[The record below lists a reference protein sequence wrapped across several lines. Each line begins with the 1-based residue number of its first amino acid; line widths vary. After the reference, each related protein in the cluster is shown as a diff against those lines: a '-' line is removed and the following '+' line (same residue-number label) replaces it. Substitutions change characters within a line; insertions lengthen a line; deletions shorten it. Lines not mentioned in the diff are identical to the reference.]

1 MTFNYKS
8 SPFSLFILKEK
19 GFRKDIFIKRQK
31 KESFRR
37 KNYLESETTGFYKG
51 DKSWGCDKL
60 P

>member
-37 KNYLESETTGFYKG
+37 KNYLESVTTGFYKG
-51 DKSWGCDKL
+51 DKS
-60 P
+60 